1 MVRVIHVLSNRG
13 IIFFA
18 VIIDIRQFSL
28 KFVSE
33 FCSKKRSHVAI
44 KVARRLG
51 SVSRRANC
59 RAPAFNVQS
68 NAKQHLAGCHHKY
81 IIEMRPHLPFLTR
94 SVIGERNNR

>member
-28 KFVSE
+28 KFVSQ

-51 SVSRRANC
+51 SVSRCANC

-68 NAKQHLAGCHHKY
+68 NAEQHLAGCIY
-81 IIEMRPHLPFLTR
+81 YRNETPFTFLDKVCDWRT
-94 SVIGERNNR
+94 EQ